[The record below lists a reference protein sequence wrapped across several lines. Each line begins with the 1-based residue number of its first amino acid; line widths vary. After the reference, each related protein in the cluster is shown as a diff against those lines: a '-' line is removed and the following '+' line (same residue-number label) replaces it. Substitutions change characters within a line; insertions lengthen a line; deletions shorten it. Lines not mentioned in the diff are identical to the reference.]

1 MGRNRT
7 ARTLA
12 ALVTAAAL
20 STAGLVIT
28 TTSSASADL
37 AKPTSTAARHVDRST
52 GGNLVAIRHAKHD
65 TFDRIVFELKGG
77 APGYDVRYV
86 STVRYDPSDKP
97 VSMMGRAYLQVVL
110 HGASAYDLSG
120 RHTYSGLGRAYLSY
134 PTLKG
139 WVINGDFER
148 VLSIA
153 LGLSKKAGFRVFTL
167 SNPTRIVVDVAH

>member
-1 MGRNRT
+1 MASNRT
-7 ARTLA
+7 ARALA
-12 ALVTAAAL
+12 AVVTAAAL
-20 STAGLVIT
+20 TTIGTVVTATG
-28 TTSSASADL
+28 AQADM
-37 AKPTSTAARHVDRST
+37 AAPTSTSAQHVNRTT
-52 GGNLVAIRHAKHD
+52 GGDLVAIRHAKHAS
-65 TFDRIVFELKGG
+65 FDRIVFELRGG

-86 STVRYDPSDKP
+86 SPVRYDPSGKP

-110 HGASAYDLSG
+110 HGASAYDVNG
-120 RHTYSGLGRAYLSY
+120 HHTYAGLGRANLTD

-167 SNPTRIVVDVAH
+167 SSPTRIVVDVAH

>member
-1 MGRNRT
+1 MAKHRT

-20 STAGLVIT
+20 STVGLVV
-28 TTSSASADL
+28 TSSTASADM
-37 AKPTSTAARHVDRST
+37 AKPTSTAARHLDRST
-52 GGNLVAIRHAKHD
+52 GGDLVAIRHAKHD
-65 TFDRIVFELKGG
+65 TFDRIVFELRGS

-110 HGASAYDLSG
+110 HGASAYDVNG
-120 RHTYSGLGRAYLSY
+120 RHTYSGLGRANLSY

-153 LGLSKKAGFRVFTL
+153 LGLSKQAGFRVFTL
-167 SNPTRIVVDVAH
+167 YNPTRIVVDVAH

>member
-1 MGRNRT
+1 MGNIRT

-12 ALVTAAAL
+12 AVLVAAAL
-20 STAGLVIT
+20 ATV
-28 TTSSASADL
+28 TSVVVATGAQAEL
-37 AKPTSTAARHVDRST
+37 PKPTSTSARHVDRIT
-52 GGNLVAIRHAKHD
+52 GGELLAIRHAKH
-65 TFDRIVFELKGG
+65 TTYDRIVFDIRGG
-77 APGYDVRYV
+77 APAYDVRYV
-86 STVRYDPSDKP
+86 SPVRYDGSGFP
-97 VSMMGRAYLQVVL
+97 VKMMGSAYLQVVL
-110 HGASAYDLSG
+110 HNASAYDFNG

-167 SNPTRIVVDVAH
+167 YNPTRIVVDVAH

>member
-1 MGRNRT
+1 MAKNRT

-20 STAGLVIT
+20 T
-28 TTSSASADL
+28 TVGTVVAATSAQADM
-37 AKPTSTAARHVDRST
+37 AAPTSTSARHLDRST
-52 GGNLVAIRHAKHD
+52 GGELVGIRHAKHA
-65 TFDRIVFELKGG
+65 TFDRIVFDIRGG

-86 STVRYDPSDKP
+86 SAVRYDPSYKP

-110 HGASAYDLSG
+110 HNASAWTTSG
-120 RHTYSGLGRAYLSY
+120 QHTYAGPGRAYLSY

-167 SNPTRIVVDVAH
+167 WNPTRIVVDVAH